1 MVKGRKPLASAAHRA
16 SGAYKKNPARE
27 NKHEPKAVEGVPSK
41 PAHIAADPDASGYW
55 DHAVS
60 QLVEMKMIS
69 KADRSIL
76 ESFCEAMSLK
86 RAAFEC
92 KDYTAW
98 SKACSQAKGCMIE
111 LGLTPSARSRLVVK
125 EPEIED
131 AFSQWMAGN
140 GASDN

>member
-1 MVKGRKPLASAAHRA
+1 MVKGKKPLSSAMHRA

-27 NKHEPKAVEGVPSK
+27 NKHEPKAAEGIPSK
-41 PAHIAADPDASGYW
+41 PAHIEAEPLASGYW

-69 KADRSIL
+69 KADRSVL
-76 ESFCEAMSLK
+76 EAFCEAMALK
-86 RAAFEC
+86 RIAFEC

-98 SKACSQAKGCMIE
+98 SKACSQAKGLMVE

-131 AFSQWMAGN
+131 AFTQWLEGR
-140 GASDN
+140 GGGDN